1 MAQENEVGK
10 RKLCFVVGPI
20 GSSGSE
26 VRKHS
31 DMVLHAIIKDVI
43 DDLNL
48 NYEVRRA
55 DDDVRP
61 GMIGDR
67 IIHDII
73 NSELV
78 IADLTGLNPN
88 VFYELGIRH
97 AVGRPTIHI
106 AKVGTTLPFDNSGHD
121 TLFVDVSDWQDIVR
135 TRIRLSA
142 SIQAINDPNYRV
154 SNPITQSNASYA
166 LKSSEDP
173 RDIVLAEV
181 NARLSALETK
191 QLAGPWKQGGRAKHV
206 ASGRVLDEFIEMIM
220 PRIKTAEGEN
230 EKVSLV
236 FNYGELL
243 GLDVTNVRIRG
254 DNLQFVTSGRR
265 VSIALDGTEAAIR
278 LDEENPTST

>member
-1 MAQENEVGK
+1 M
-10 RKLCFVVGPI
+10 VGPI

-31 DMVLHAIIKDVI
+31 DMVLHAIIKEVI
-43 DDLNL
+43 DSLDLS
-48 NYEVRRA
+48 YEVRRA

-73 NSELV
+73 NSDLV

-106 AKVGTTLPFDNSGHD
+106 AKIGTVLPFDNSGHD
-121 TLFVDVSDWQDIVR
+121 TLFVDVTDWQDIVR
-135 TRIRLSA
+135 TRGRLSA
-142 SIQAINDPNYRV
+142 SIRAINDPNYRV

-181 NARLSALETK
+181 NDRLSALETK
-191 QLAGPWKQGGRAKHV
+191 QLAGPWKQRGRRTHV
-206 ASGRVLDEFIEMIM
+206 NSDRLIDEFIEMFM
-220 PRIKTAEGEN
+220 SRIKNVEAEN
-230 EKVSLV
+230 EKVSLA

-243 GLDVTNVRIRG
+243 GLDIANVRIKG
-254 DNLQFVTSGRR
+254 DKLQFNASGRLI
-265 VSIALDGTEAAIR
+265 SIALDGTEASILFDDDGTASVR
-278 LDEENPTST
+278 MERR

>member
-1 MAQENEVGK
+1 
-10 RKLCFVVGPI
+10 
-20 GSSGSE
+20 
-26 VRKHS
+26 
-31 DMVLHAIIKDVI
+31 MVLHAIIKEVI
-43 DDLNL
+43 DSLDLS
-48 NYEVRRA
+48 YEVRRA

-73 NSELV
+73 NSDLV

-106 AKVGTTLPFDNSGHD
+106 AKIGTVLPFDNSGHD
-121 TLFVDVSDWQDIVR
+121 TLFVDVTDWQDIVR
-135 TRIRLSA
+135 TRGRLSA
-142 SIQAINDPNYRV
+142 SIRAINDPNYRV

-181 NARLSALETK
+181 NDRLSALETK
-191 QLAGPWKQGGRAKHV
+191 QLAGPWKQRGRRTHV
-206 ASGRVLDEFIEMIM
+206 NSDRLIDEFIEMFM
-220 PRIKTAEGEN
+220 SRIKNVEAEN
-230 EKVSLV
+230 EKVSLA

-243 GLDVTNVRIRG
+243 GLDIANVRIKG
-254 DNLQFVTSGRR
+254 DKLQFNASGRLI
-265 VSIALDGTEAAIR
+265 SIALDGTEASILFDDDGTASVR
-278 LDEENPTST
+278 MERR